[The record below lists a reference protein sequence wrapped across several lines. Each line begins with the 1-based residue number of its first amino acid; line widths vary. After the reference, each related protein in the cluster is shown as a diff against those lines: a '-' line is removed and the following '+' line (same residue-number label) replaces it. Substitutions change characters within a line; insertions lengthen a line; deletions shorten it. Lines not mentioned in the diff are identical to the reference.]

1 MARDLSPSGCMI
13 LATWEEGSV
22 GGSVERRHFALMSC
36 WSGTGGY
43 VWDLDAKKWDLW
55 KVMQSCPRR
64 RLLTGGRRNGHFL
77 GGLAWES
84 GRPQCNHAR
93 ALLP

>member
-1 MARDLSPSGCMI
+1 MTFRIAEEIRAHSKSTGCTPIEGKGGLLVLARDFSPSGRLI

-22 GGSVERRHFALMSC
+22 SGGVERRHSALMGC

-55 KVMQSCPRR
+55 KVMRSCVRR
-64 RLLTGGRRNGHFL
+64 F
-77 GGLAWES
+77 
-84 GRPQCNHAR
+84 
-93 ALLP
+93 